1 MFGKKERYCEGV
13 ETSEQFVKDLRLKI
27 EDNQEKL
34 SQTSG
39 IRVFEHNDERAL
51 DDKEKAIL
59 KNLKEAHD
67 KWMETHHPNQTFDD
81 VDTYHSVRV
90 RTLSSNLVS

>member
-1 MFGKKERYCEGV
+1 MFGKKERYCEDV

-34 SQTSG
+34 CVTSG

-51 DDKEKAIL
+51 DDTEKEIL
-59 KNLKEAHD
+59 QNLKEAHD
-67 KWMETHHPNQTFDD
+67 RWMAKHYPIDD
-81 VDTYHSVRV
+81 TVRV

>member
-1 MFGKKERYCEGV
+1 MFGKKKQRYV
-13 ETSEQFVKDLRLKI
+13 EDADTSEQFVKDLRLKI

-34 SQTSG
+34 CVTSG

-51 DDKEKAIL
+51 DDTEKEIL

-67 KWMETHHPNQTFDD
+67 RWVEKHH
-81 VDTYHSVRV
+81 
-90 RTLSSNLVS
+90 LSSDLIS